1 MARVSAAPVRALRVL
16 PLAGIG
22 FAAAAGAIALSA
34 APLKFAVVGLAAAFG
49 GVGALIVG
57 RLYRLTPLLLV
68 ALAVGLTVKL
78 DVSFLQHFEAVGQYL
93 PSIGGGAGLTVS
105 VALLVAAA
113 LIVAKLTGLGEASP
127 GLRLDRPLVLTQ
139 FCFLVAGLLSLSN
152 ATDTAYLWFDTWRFA
167 GLLLVSVAVS
177 NLSDSDIRTLA
188 LAICALCLVQTA
200 VAGLQYVSGSELGL
214 SVLGEEQIVEE
225 NINFSAQRRAGGLKV
240 HPNILGYYYEFV
252 WPLALALA
260 LSRGPLLLRLAGAA
274 GAASALV
281 GVVLTLSRASWLTFP
296 VSAAL
301 LILLV
306 YRDRLF
312 SRTSLIVFGL
322 LAIVGAVAAL
332 YAGPLI
338 WERLTA
344 DDGGSAAQRGPL
356 NAAALALFEQFPIFG
371 VGLNNFG
378 NQFAVLDRTGL
389 SRLAGLFDR
398 SNHVVHNLHIL
409 ILTEVG
415 IVGYAAFV
423 LVFGTGIVRGFR
435 AARRAPVGDP
445 LAAIAA
451 ACAVGLIAHLLHGL
465 VDPGFRLNLG
475 IAELLYTGLG
485 LIAGVRAAQR
495 RRAVEASRAVAS
507 TAMIGAARA
516 RPERNPAPRG
526 PSRPASPGGVRPW
539 QRMETVRERRQPQRP
554 DRHVQ
559 CRPGHQD
566 LPKTAGGEPHRP
578 PLRGDPR
585 RQRVDRRDTGA
596 CREGLSLGPGDRRAD
611 QPRLRGRQCRRAGA
625 RARRGDPPPQPRRVP
640 ARPRRALG
648 PAGPSRRASGGRGG
662 RSAPDLPGRDTPGR

>member
-1 MARVSAAPVRALRVL
+1 MAVPVARMSGAPVRALRAL
-16 PLAGIG
+16 PVAGLG
-22 FAAAAGAIALSA
+22 LAAAAGAVALSA

-49 GVGALIVG
+49 GVGALIAG
-57 RLYRLTPLLLV
+57 QRYRLTPLLLV

-78 DVSFLQHFEAVGQYL
+78 DVSFFQHFEAVGQYL

-105 VALLVAAA
+105 VALLVALT
-113 LIVAKLTGLGEASP
+113 LILSKLTGIGERVS

-139 FCFLVAGLLSLSN
+139 LGFLTAGLLSLAN
-152 ATDTAYLWFDTWRFA
+152 APDTAYLWFDAWRFL

-177 NLSDSDIRTLA
+177 NLSGADIRTLA

-260 LSRGPLLLRLAGAA
+260 LSRGPKLLRLIGAA
-274 GAASALV
+274 GAGSAVV
-281 GVVLTLSRASWLTFP
+281 GVVLTLSRASWLTYP
-296 VSAAL
+296 LSATL
-301 LILLV
+301 VILLV

-312 SRTSLIVFGL
+312 SRASLMVFAL
-322 LAIVGAVAAL
+322 LVVVAGIGAI
-332 YAGPLI
+332 YAGPLV

-356 NAAALALFEQFPIFG
+356 NAAALALFAQFPFFG

-378 NQFAVLDRTGL
+378 NQFAVLDQTGL

-415 IVGYAAFV
+415 IVGYTAFA
-423 LVFGTGIVRGFR
+423 LVFSVGIYRGFR
-435 AARRAPVGDP
+435 AAWRAPVGDP

-495 RRAVEASRAVAS
+495 RAAAEVGGATRALSVPDHGSATSP
-507 TAMIGAARA
+507 GN
-516 RPERNPAPRG
+516 RPRPPATPN
-526 PSRPASPGGVRPW
+526 RPALGSRRVRP
-539 QRMETVRERRQPQRP
+539 
-554 DRHVQ
+554 
-559 CRPGHQD
+559 
-566 LPKTAGGEPHRP
+566 
-578 PLRGDPR
+578 
-585 RQRVDRRDTGA
+585 
-596 CREGLSLGPGDRRAD
+596 
-611 QPRLRGRQCRRAGA
+611 
-625 RARRGDPPPQPRRVP
+625 
-640 ARPRRALG
+640 
-648 PAGPSRRASGGRGG
+648 
-662 RSAPDLPGRDTPGR
+662 

>member
-1 MARVSAAPVRALRVL
+1 MNGAPLRALRAL
-16 PLAGIG
+16 PVAGLG
-22 FAAAAGAIALSA
+22 LAAAVGAVALSA

-49 GVGALIVG
+49 GVGALIAG
-57 RLYRLTPLLLV
+57 QRYRLTPLLLI

-78 DVSFLQHFEAVGQYL
+78 DVSFFQHFEAVGQYL

-105 VALLVAAA
+105 VALLVAVT
-113 LIVAKLTGLGEASP
+113 LILSKLTGIGERVP

-139 FCFLVAGLLSLSN
+139 LGFLTAGLLSLSN
-152 ATDTAYLWFDTWRFA
+152 ATDTAYLWFDAWRFL

-177 NLSDSDIRTLA
+177 NLSGADIRTLA
-188 LAICALCLVQTA
+188 LATCALCLAQTA

-225 NINFSAQRRAGGLKV
+225 NINFTAQRRAGGLKV
-240 HPNILGYYYEFV
+240 HPNILGYYYELV

-260 LSRGPLLLRLAGAA
+260 LSRGPKLLRLVGAA
-274 GAASALV
+274 GAGSAVV
-281 GVVLTLSRASWLTFP
+281 GVVLTLSRASWLTYP
-296 VSAAL
+296 LSAAL
-301 LILLV
+301 VILLV

-312 SRTSLIVFGL
+312 SRASLIVFAL
-322 LAIVGAVAAL
+322 LVVVAGIGAI
-332 YAGPLI
+332 YAGPLV

-356 NAAALALFEQFPIFG
+356 NAAALALFAQFPIFG

-378 NQFAVLDRTGL
+378 NQFAVLDQTGL

-415 IVGYAAFV
+415 IVGYAAFA
-423 LVFGTGIVRGFR
+423 LVFSVGIFRGFR
-435 AARRAPVGDP
+435 AAWRAPVGDP

-495 RRAVEASRAVAS
+495 RAAAEVYGATRSRFRAGGYWGEGSGHSGKGTPLTVSPSPQERGPASS
-507 TAMIGAARA
+507 PSNRA
-516 RPERNPAPRG
+516 RPSAP
-526 PSRPASPGGVRPW
+526 
-539 QRMETVRERRQPQRP
+539 QNRQ
-554 DRHVQ
+554 
-559 CRPGHQD
+559 
-566 LPKTAGGEPHRP
+566 A
-578 PLRGDPR
+578 LRS
-585 RQRVDRRDTGA
+585 RRD
-596 CREGLSLGPGDRRAD
+596 
-611 QPRLRGRQCRRAGA
+611 
-625 RARRGDPPPQPRRVP
+625 
-640 ARPRRALG
+640 RP
-648 PAGPSRRASGGRGG
+648 
-662 RSAPDLPGRDTPGR
+662 

>member
-177 NLSDSDIRTLA
+177 NLSESDIRTLA

-423 LVFGTGIVRGFR
+423 LVFGIGIVRGFR

-507 TAMIGAARA
+507 TGMIGAARA

-526 PSRPASPGGVRPW
+526 PSRPASPGGRPA
-539 QRMETVRERRQPQRP
+539 
-554 DRHVQ
+554 
-559 CRPGHQD
+559 
-566 LPKTAGGEPHRP
+566 LA
-578 PLRGDPR
+578 
-585 RQRVDRRDTGA
+585 A
-596 CREGLSLGPGDRRAD
+596 YGDR
-611 QPRLRGRQCRRAGA
+611 
-625 RARRGDPPPQPRRVP
+625 
-640 ARPRRALG
+640 
-648 PAGPSRRASGGRGG
+648 S
-662 RSAPDLPGRDTPGR
+662 

>member
-1 MARVSAAPVRALRVL
+1 MSVLAHPGPEEAALAPSPLQEMERAAFPSSRSGRAIRALPV
-16 PLAGIG
+16 AGIG
-22 FAAAAGAIALSA
+22 FAAAAGAVALST

-49 GVGALIVG
+49 GVGALLAG
-57 RLYRLTPLLLV
+57 RHYRLTPLLLV
-68 ALAVGLTVKL
+68 ALAGGLTVKL
-78 DVSFLQHFEAVGQYL
+78 DVSFAQHFEAVGQYL

-105 VALLVAAA
+105 VALLVALA
-113 LIVAKLTGLGEASP
+113 LIVAKLMGLGERAP

-139 FCFLVAGLLSLSN
+139 IGFLIAGLLSLAH
-152 ATDTAYLWFDTWRFA
+152 ATDTAYLWYDMWRFA

-177 NLSDSDIRTLA
+177 NLSETDIRTLA

-260 LSRGPLLLRLAGAA
+260 LSRGTLVLRLIGAA
-274 GAASALV
+274 GAASALA

-296 VSAAL
+296 LSAAL

-312 SRTSLIVFGL
+312 SRTSLIVLGL
-322 LAIVGAVAAL
+322 LAAIGAIAAL

-356 NAAALALFEQFPIFG
+356 NAAALALFAQFPIFG

-378 NQFAVLDRTGL
+378 NQFAVLDQTGL

-415 IVGYAAFV
+415 IVGYAAFA
-423 LVFGTGIVRGFR
+423 LVFGAGIARGLR

-451 ACAVGLIAHLLHGL
+451 ACAVGLIAHMLHGL

-485 LIAGVRAAQR
+485 LIAAVRAAQR
-495 RRAVEASRAVAS
+495 RRAVQARSAVGPTEMTSTRRRRSPPRTVAS
-507 TAMIGAARA
+507 PPGHALAAR
-516 RPERNPAPRG
+516 
-526 PSRPASPGGVRPW
+526 
-539 QRMETVRERRQPQRP
+539 
-554 DRHVQ
+554 
-559 CRPGHQD
+559 
-566 LPKTAGGEPHRP
+566 
-578 PLRGDPR
+578 
-585 RQRVDRRDTGA
+585 
-596 CREGLSLGPGDRRAD
+596 GDR
-611 QPRLRGRQCRRAGA
+611 P
-625 RARRGDPPPQPRRVP
+625 
-640 ARPRRALG
+640 
-648 PAGPSRRASGGRGG
+648 
-662 RSAPDLPGRDTPGR
+662 

>member
-1 MARVSAAPVRALRVL
+1 MAVPVARVSTVPARALRIL
-16 PLAGIG
+16 PVAGIG
-22 FAAAAGAIALSA
+22 FAAAAAAVALSA
-34 APLKFAVVGLAAAFG
+34 APLKFAVVGLAAASG
-49 GVGALIVG
+49 GVGALVLG
-57 RLYRLTPLLLV
+57 RRYRLTPLLLV

-78 DVSFLQHFEAVGQYL
+78 DVSFAQHFEGVGQYL

-105 VALLVAAA
+105 VALLVAVA
-113 LIVAKLTGLGEASP
+113 LIVAKLTGLGERVP

-139 FCFLVAGLLSLSN
+139 IGFLVAGLLSLAN
-152 ATDTAYLWFDTWRFA
+152 ATDTAYLWFDMWRFL
-167 GLLLVSVAVS
+167 GLLLVSIAVS
-177 NLSDSDIRTLA
+177 NLSEADIRTLA

-260 LSRGPLLLRLAGAA
+260 LSRGPMLLRLVGAA
-274 GAASALV
+274 GALSALG

-296 VSAAL
+296 LSAAL

-312 SRTSLIVFGL
+312 SRSSLLVFGL
-322 LAIVGAVAAL
+322 VAVIGAIAGI

-356 NAAALALFEQFPIFG
+356 NAAALALFARFPIVG

-378 NQFAVLDRTGL
+378 NQFAILDQTGL

-415 IVGYAAFV
+415 IVGYAAFA
-423 LVFGTGIVRGFR
+423 LVFAVGIARGFR

-485 LIAGVRAAQR
+485 LIAAIRAAQR
-495 RRAVEASRAVAS
+495 RRA
-507 TAMIGAARA
+507 IGVRRPTVPSA
-516 RPERNPAPRG
+516 RPATPQSPSPAPRRVA
-526 PSRPASPGGVRPW
+526 SRPGSTLGAAVP
-539 QRMETVRERRQPQRP
+539 ETRS
-554 DRHVQ
+554 
-559 CRPGHQD
+559 
-566 LPKTAGGEPHRP
+566 
-578 PLRGDPR
+578 PLRAR
-585 RQRVDRRDTGA
+585 
-596 CREGLSLGPGDRRAD
+596 GDRA
-611 QPRLRGRQCRRAGA
+611 
-625 RARRGDPPPQPRRVP
+625 
-640 ARPRRALG
+640 
-648 PAGPSRRASGGRGG
+648 
-662 RSAPDLPGRDTPGR
+662 

>member
-1 MARVSAAPVRALRVL
+1 MSAAHTRTLRAL
-16 PLAGIG
+16 PIAGIG
-22 FAAAAGAIALSA
+22 FAAAAGAVALSA

-57 RLYRLTPLLLV
+57 RLYRLTPVLLV

-78 DVSFLQHFEAVGQYL
+78 DVSFFQHFEAVGQYL

-105 VALLVAAA
+105 VALLVAVA
-113 LIVAKLTGLGEASP
+113 LITAKLTGLWENAP

-139 FCFLVAGLLSLSN
+139 VGFLIAGLLSLTN
-152 ATDTAYLWFDTWRFA
+152 ATDPAYLWFDTWRFV

-177 NLSDSDIRTLA
+177 NLSESDIRTLA

-260 LSRGPLLLRLAGAA
+260 LSRGPLILRLVGAA

-312 SRTSLIVFGL
+312 SRASLIVFGL
-322 LAIVGAVAAL
+322 LAIVGSVAAL

-356 NAAALALFEQFPIFG
+356 NAAALALFEQFPVFG

-378 NQFAVLDRTGL
+378 NQFAVLDKTGL

-415 IVGYAAFV
+415 IVGYAAFA
-423 LVFGTGIVRGFR
+423 LVFGIGIARGFR

-495 RRAVEASRAVAS
+495 QRAVQARRPVGPMEPRGATRALPAQRKGTASPLASAPGAPASR
-507 TAMIGAARA
+507 T
-516 RPERNPAPRG
+516 
-526 PSRPASPGGVRPW
+526 
-539 QRMETVRERRQPQRP
+539 
-554 DRHVQ
+554 
-559 CRPGHQD
+559 GHT
-566 LPKTAGGEPHRP
+566 PFT
-578 PLRGDPR
+578 RGD
-585 RQRVDRRDTGA
+585 
-596 CREGLSLGPGDRRAD
+596 
-611 QPRLRGRQCRRAGA
+611 
-625 RARRGDPPPQPRRVP
+625 
-640 ARPRRALG
+640 
-648 PAGPSRRASGGRGG
+648 
-662 RSAPDLPGRDTPGR
+662 RS

>member
-1 MARVSAAPVRALRVL
+1 MSAAAARALRAL
-16 PLAGIG
+16 PFAGLGLAV
-22 FAAAAGAIALSA
+22 AAGAVALSA

-49 GVGALIVG
+49 AVCALILG
-57 RLYRLTPLLLV
+57 QHHRLTPLLLV

-78 DVSFLQHFEAVGQYL
+78 DVSFAQHFEAVGQYL
-93 PSIGGGAGLTVS
+93 PSIGGGAGLTIS
-105 VALLVAAA
+105 VALLVAVA
-113 LIVAKLTGLGEASP
+113 LITAKLTGLGERVA
-127 GLRLDRPLVLTQ
+127 GLRLDRPLILTQ
-139 FCFLVAGLLSLSN
+139 AGFLIAGLLSLAN
-152 ATDTAYLWFDTWRFA
+152 ATDSAYLWFDTWRFL

-177 NLSDSDIRTLA
+177 NLSASDIRTLA

-260 LSRGPLLLRLAGAA
+260 LSRGPLLLRLIGAA
-274 GAASALV
+274 GALSALV

-296 VSAAL
+296 VSAVL

-312 SRTSLIVFGL
+312 TRTSLIVFGL
-322 LAIVGAVAAL
+322 VAVAGGIAAI

-338 WERLTA
+338 WQRLTA

-356 NAAALALFEQFPIFG
+356 NAAALALFAQFPIFG

-378 NQFAVLDRTGL
+378 NQFAVLDQTGL
-389 SRLAGLFDR
+389 SRLVGLFDR

-415 IVGYAAFV
+415 IVGYAAFA
-423 LVFGTGIVRGFR
+423 LVFAVGIARGFR
-435 AARRAPVGDP
+435 AAWRAPVGDP

-495 RRAVEASRAVAS
+495 RRAIRAH
-507 TAMIGAARA
+507 
-516 RPERNPAPRG
+516 RPSM
-526 PSRPASPGGVRPW
+526 PSDPTGTPRPASPPPRRAASRIGGTQGMAVL
-539 QRMETVRERRQPQRP
+539 ET
-554 DRHVQ
+554 
-559 CRPGHQD
+559 
-566 LPKTAGGEPHRP
+566 RP
-578 PLRGDPR
+578 PLR
-585 RQRVDRRDTGA
+585 A
-596 CREGLSLGPGDRRAD
+596 
-611 QPRLRGRQCRRAGA
+611 RGN
-625 RARRGDPPPQPRRVP
+625 
-640 ARPRRALG
+640 
-648 PAGPSRRASGGRGG
+648 
-662 RSAPDLPGRDTPGR
+662 RS

>member
-1 MARVSAAPVRALRVL
+1 MSAAPVRALRVL

-105 VALLVAAA
+105 VALLVATA
-113 LIVAKLTGLGEASP
+113 LIVAKLTGLGEDAP

-139 FCFLVAGLLSLSN
+139 LGFLIAGLLSLSN
-152 ATDTAYLWFDTWRFA
+152 ATDPAYLWFDTWRFA

-177 NLSDSDIRTLA
+177 NLSESDIRTLA

-312 SRTSLIVFGL
+312 SRTSLIVLGL

-415 IVGYAAFV
+415 VVGYAAFA
-423 LVFGTGIVRGFR
+423 LVFGIGIARGFR

-495 RRAVEASRAVAS
+495 RRAVAASRAVAS
-507 TAMIGAARA
+507 TGPIGAARA
-516 RPERNPAPRG
+516 RPERIPV
-526 PSRPASPGGVRPW
+526 PSGRRP
-539 QRMETVRERRQPQRP
+539 
-554 DRHVQ
+554 
-559 CRPGHQD
+559 
-566 LPKTAGGEPHRP
+566 
-578 PLRGDPR
+578 
-585 RQRVDRRDTGA
+585 
-596 CREGLSLGPGDRRAD
+596 SLAAYGDR
-611 QPRLRGRQCRRAGA
+611 P
-625 RARRGDPPPQPRRVP
+625 
-640 ARPRRALG
+640 
-648 PAGPSRRASGGRGG
+648 
-662 RSAPDLPGRDTPGR
+662 

>member
-1 MARVSAAPVRALRVL
+1 MAVPVARMSGASLRALRAL
-16 PLAGIG
+16 PIATLGL
-22 FAAAAGAIALSA
+22 AAAAGAVALSA

-49 GVGALIVG
+49 GVSALIAG
-57 RLYRLTPLLLV
+57 QRYRLTPLLLV
-68 ALAVGLTVKL
+68 GLAVGLTVKL
-78 DVSFLQHFEAVGQYL
+78 DVSFFQHFEANGQYL

-105 VALLVAAA
+105 VALLVALT
-113 LIVAKLTGLGEASP
+113 LILSKVTGIGERVR

-139 FCFLVAGLLSLSN
+139 IGFLAAGLLSLSN
-152 ATDTAYLWFDTWRFA
+152 ATDTAYLWFDAWRFL

-177 NLSDSDIRTLA
+177 NLSGADIRTLA

-260 LSRGPLLLRLAGAA
+260 LSRGPRLLRLIGAA
-274 GAASALV
+274 GAGSAVV
-281 GVVLTLSRASWLTFP
+281 GVVLTLSRASWLTYP
-296 VSAAL
+296 LSATL
-301 LILLV
+301 VVLLV

-312 SRTSLIVFGL
+312 SRASLIVFAVLVVVAGIG
-322 LAIVGAVAAL
+322 AI
-332 YAGPLI
+332 YAGPLV

-378 NQFAVLDRTGL
+378 NQFAVLDQTGL

-415 IVGYAAFV
+415 IVGYTAFA
-423 LVFGTGIVRGFR
+423 LVFLVGIFRGFR
-435 AARRAPVGDP
+435 AAWRAPIGDP

-495 RRAVEASRAVAS
+495 R
-507 TAMIGAARA
+507 AAA
-516 RPERNPAPRG
+516 
-526 PSRPASPGGVRPW
+526 
-539 QRMETVRERRQPQRP
+539 
-554 DRHVQ
+554 
-559 CRPGHQD
+559 
-566 LPKTAGGEPHRP
+566 
-578 PLRGDPR
+578 
-585 RQRVDRRDTGA
+585 DRR
-596 CREGLSLGPGDRRAD
+596 REGY
-611 QPRLRGRQCRRAGA
+611 
-625 RARRGDPPPQPRRVP
+625 
-640 ARPRRALG
+640 RP
-648 PAGPSRRASGGRGG
+648 
-662 RSAPDLPGRDTPGR
+662 

>member
-1 MARVSAAPVRALRVL
+1 MARVSAGPARALRAL
-16 PLAGIG
+16 PLAGLG
-22 FAAAAGAIALSA
+22 LAAAAGAVALSA
-34 APLKFAVVGLAAAFG
+34 APLKFAVVALAAAFG
-49 GVGALIVG
+49 AVGALILG
-57 RLYRLTPLLLV
+57 RRHRLTPLLLV

-78 DVSFLQHFEAVGQYL
+78 DVSFAQHFEAVGQYL
-93 PSIGGGAGLTVS
+93 PSIGGGAGLTIS
-105 VALLVAAA
+105 VALLVAVA
-113 LIVAKLTGLGEASP
+113 LIAAKLTGLGERAS
-127 GLRLDRPLVLTQ
+127 GLRLDRPLILTQ
-139 FCFLVAGLLSLSN
+139 AGFLIAGLLSLAN
-152 ATDTAYLWFDTWRFA
+152 ATDTAYLWFDTWRFL

-177 NLSDSDIRTLA
+177 NLSGSDIRTLA
-188 LAICALCLVQTA
+188 LAICTLCLVQTA

-260 LSRGPLLLRLAGAA
+260 LSRGPLLLRLIGAA
-274 GAASALV
+274 GALSALV

-296 VSAAL
+296 LSAAL

-312 SRTSLIVFGL
+312 TRTSLLVFGL
-322 LAIVGAVAAL
+322 LAVVGGIAAL

-356 NAAALALFEQFPIFG
+356 NAAALALFAQFPIFG

-389 SRLAGLFDR
+389 SRLVGLFDR

-415 IVGYAAFV
+415 IVGYAAFA
-423 LVFGTGIVRGFR
+423 LVFGVGIARGIR

-485 LIAGVRAAQR
+485 LIAGIRAAQR
-495 RRAVEASRAVAS
+495 RRAISAPRPVEATGPAGAPRSFSPSPRRA
-507 TAMIGAARA
+507 AAR
-516 RPERNPAPRG
+516 
-526 PSRPASPGGVRPW
+526 PGG
-539 QRMETVRERRQPQRP
+539 T
-554 DRHVQ
+554 
-559 CRPGHQD
+559 
-566 LPKTAGGEPHRP
+566 GGAVLRDTSP
-578 PLRGDPR
+578 PLRAR
-585 RQRVDRRDTGA
+585 
-596 CREGLSLGPGDRRAD
+596 GDR
-611 QPRLRGRQCRRAGA
+611 
-625 RARRGDPPPQPRRVP
+625 
-640 ARPRRALG
+640 
-648 PAGPSRRASGGRGG
+648 S
-662 RSAPDLPGRDTPGR
+662 

>member
-1 MARVSAAPVRALRVL
+1 MALPVARVSVAPIRALRVL

-49 GVGALIVG
+49 GVGALILG

-78 DVSFLQHFEAVGQYL
+78 DVSFFQHFEAVGQYL

-105 VALLVAAA
+105 VALLVAVA
-113 LIVAKLTGLGEASP
+113 LIGAKLTGLGENAP

-139 FCFLVAGLLSLSN
+139 IGFLVAGLLSLSN
-152 ATDTAYLWFDTWRFA
+152 ATDPAYLWFDTWRFA
-167 GLLLVSVAVS
+167 GLLLVSVAIS
-177 NLSDSDIRTLA
+177 NLSESDIRTLA

-260 LSRGPLLLRLAGAA
+260 LSRGSRLLRLVGAA
-274 GAASALV
+274 GAASALI

-296 VSAAL
+296 ISATL

-306 YRDRLF
+306 YRDRLL

-322 LAIVGAVAAL
+322 LAIVGAVATL

-378 NQFAVLDRTGL
+378 NQVAVLDRTGL

-415 IVGYAAFV
+415 IVGYAAFA
-423 LVFGTGIVRGFR
+423 LVFGIGVARGFR

-495 RRAVEASRAVAS
+495 RRVILHTGPGVPCGSPASAGAVHSLS
-507 TAMIGAARA
+507 
-516 RPERNPAPRG
+516 RPEGWWGQDDSRLSA
-526 PSRPASPGGVRPW
+526 PSRRVPGATRSDAAHLSPYPFP
-539 QRMETVRERRQPQRP
+539 VRERGGAPRS
-554 DRHVQ
+554 
-559 CRPGHQD
+559 GSGS
-566 LPKTAGGEPHRP
+566 KTVSRSHP
-578 PLRGDPR
+578 PLSGRE
-585 RQRVDRRDTGA
+585 DR
-596 CREGLSLGPGDRRAD
+596 P
-611 QPRLRGRQCRRAGA
+611 
-625 RARRGDPPPQPRRVP
+625 
-640 ARPRRALG
+640 
-648 PAGPSRRASGGRGG
+648 
-662 RSAPDLPGRDTPGR
+662 